1 MITNFYLANR
11 TNYIKLFLSLTSGRT
26 LGSPINMVDD
36 DGGGKI
42 FGKVDGR
49 TVCKK
54 QNILDRSDLTFRFF
68 FTFRFFLF
76 FFFLK

>member
-1 MITNFYLANR
+1 
-11 TNYIKLFLSLTSGRT
+11 